1 MKKTR
6 LGSTPTSSKFD
17 FKIQRSL
24 FFYRNEATNQNLAVL
39 FDKDMQ
45 DPQPLS
51 KEQVLDLL
59 PEDNSGREVYLS
71 NTLYYSDHRMVWWVK
86 GGMRYLNI
94 VDKRR
99 DKKYKLP
106 RMVFKVE
113 RGKLFVASFKGEPR
127 DDTELFSTPF
137 RGIDVHGN
145 TMGACHVV
153 KPTSQRMSDRDEW
166 ENAFFMSKFNQEPD
180 LKKRQPLNITL
191 SDFIFSY

>member
-17 FKIQRSL
+17 FKLQKSL
-24 FFYRNEATNQNLAVL
+24 FFYKNEATSQNLAVL

-51 KEQVLDLL
+51 KEQVQDLL
-59 PEDNSGREVYLS
+59 PEDNSGREVYLK

-86 GGMRYLNI
+86 GGMRYLDI
-94 VDKRR
+94 VGKRR
-99 DKKYKLP
+99 DKRYKLP
-106 RMVFKVE
+106 RMLFKVE
-113 RGKLFVASFKGEPR
+113 RGKLFVAGFKGEPR
-127 DDTELFSTPF
+127 DDTELLSTPF

-153 KPTSQRMSDRDEW
+153 KPTGQSMSDRDEW

-180 LKKRQPLNITL
+180 IRKIQSLNKTL
-191 SDFIFSY
+191 SDFIFCY